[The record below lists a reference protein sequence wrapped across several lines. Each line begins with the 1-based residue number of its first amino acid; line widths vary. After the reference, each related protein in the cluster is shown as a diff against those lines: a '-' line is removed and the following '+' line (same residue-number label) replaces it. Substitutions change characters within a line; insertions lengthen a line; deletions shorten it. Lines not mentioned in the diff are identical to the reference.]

1 MRMRIAAI
9 AACLLTTIVAGS
21 LGCRDV
27 LARSD
32 AAPNSQPNPYRRT
45 DHFLK
50 LPSGRTMGSSSAV
63 AVDREGHIWVAE
75 RCGANNCA
83 GSAIDPIVEF
93 DANGTFI
100 KAFGHG
106 MLLFPHGFFI
116 DSQDHIWVT
125 DGHVADG
132 KGDDVLEFDQS
143 GKLLRTLGKPGV
155 AGTEEDTFHEP
166 NAVVI
171 APNGDIFVADG
182 HDPGGSSYRV
192 IKFDRNGK
200 FIKQWGGKPGSAPG
214 EFDTPHTLAMDSKGR
229 LFVGDRSNNRIQIFD
244 QDGKFIASWGQFG
257 RPSGITIDRNDVLYV
272 TDSESREA
280 EGYGHHPGWKRG
292 IRIGSARDGT
302 VTAFI
307 PDPEPDPEHKSTSGG
322 EGIAADAHGTIYLA
336 QVDPRDIAK
345 FEKH

>member
-1 MRMRIAAI
+1 MRIRIAAI
-9 AACLLTTIVAGS
+9 TAALLTTIVAGS
-21 LGCRDV
+21 IGCSEL

-32 AAPNSQPNPYRRT
+32 AGPNSQPNPYQRT

-50 LPSGRTMGSSSAV
+50 LPAGRSMGSSSAI
-63 AVDREGHIWVAE
+63 AVDHAGHIWVAE
-75 RCGANNCA
+75 RCGGNNCA
-83 GSAIDPIVEF
+83 GSNIDPIVEF
-93 DANGTFI
+93 EANGIFI

-116 DSQDHIWVT
+116 DGHDHIWVS
-125 DGHVADG
+125 DGHVGDG
-132 KGDDVLEFDQS
+132 KGDDVLEFDES

-155 AGTEEDTFHEP
+155 AGTGEDTFHEP
-166 NAVVI
+166 NAVVV

-192 IKFDRNGK
+192 IKFDPNGK
-200 FIKQWGGKPGSAPG
+200 FIKQWGGRPGAGPG
-214 EFDTPHTLAMDSKGR
+214 EFDTPHTLAMDSTGR

-244 QDGKFIASWGQFG
+244 QDGKYIASWTQFG
-257 RPSGITIDRNDVLYV
+257 RPSGIYIDRNDVLYV

-280 EGYGHHPGWKRG
+280 EGYGHHPGWRRG
-292 IRIGSARDGT
+292 VRVGSAKDGT

-307 PDPEPDPEHKSTSGG
+307 PDPQADPEHKSTSGG